1 MINQLPTHNRS
12 DNEGNADEEE
22 DIDDNDRDNNINN
35 SIIDKAIS
43 TN

>member
-12 DNEGNADEEE
+12 DNEDNADEEE
-22 DIDDNDRDNNINN
+22 DIDDNDGDNNINN